1 MRKLATTALAAA
13 CALLAAPALA
23 DHHDGPDDMADRA
36 MTKGEEKLAKLLEGR
51 EPGEPQSCVTTF
63 RSSENLRVIDGTAL
77 VYGRGRTIYVNVPA
91 RPETLDDR
99 DLLVIRKFGSTLCRT
114 DMVTTADR
122 INGFYTG
129 NIFLGDFVPY
139 RRVD

>member
-23 DHHDGPDDMADRA
+23 DHHDGADHMADRA

-51 EPGEPQSCVTTF
+51 EPGEPQNCVNSF
-63 RSSENLRVIDGTAL
+63 RGSENLRIIDGTAL

-91 RPETLDDR
+91 HPETLDDG
-99 DLLVIRKFGSTLCRT
+99 DLLVIRKLGSQLCRT

-122 INGFYTG
+122 LAGFYTG
-129 NIFLGDFVPY
+129 NIFLGHFVPY
-139 RRVD
+139 TRVD